1 MSISHIIILLFIA
14 VIVIPP
20 DKLPETAR
28 QVARFFNQLRRL
40 TGGMWDDI
48 KKETNF
54 KPSDLLKENQPQ
66 PSRPA
71 PTPDPNLSTEEKN
84 KHEP

>member
-1 MSISHIIILLFIA
+1 MSISHIIILLIIA

-28 QVARFFNQLRRL
+28 QVARFFNQLRRM

-48 KKETNF
+48 KKDTAF
-54 KPSDLLKENQPQ
+54 KPSDLLKENQP
-66 PSRPA
+66 PPPRPA

-84 KHEP
+84 KHES

>member
-1 MSISHIIILLFIA
+1 MSISHIIILLIIA

-28 QVARFFNQLRRL
+28 QVARFFNQLRRM
-40 TGGMWDDI
+40 TGGVWDDI
-48 KKETNF
+48 KKETAFN
-54 KPSDLLKENQPQ
+54 PSDLLKNNQAAP
-66 PSRPA
+66 PRPA

-84 KHEP
+84 KHES